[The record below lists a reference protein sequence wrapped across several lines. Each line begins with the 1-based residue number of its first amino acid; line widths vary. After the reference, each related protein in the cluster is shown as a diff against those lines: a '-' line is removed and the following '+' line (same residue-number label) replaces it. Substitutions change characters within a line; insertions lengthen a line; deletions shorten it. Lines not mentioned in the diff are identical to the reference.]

1 MQTAER
7 DRFIEQNLGLVHSC
21 CRKFAG
27 KGIEYEDLYGAGCV
41 GLIKAVDG
49 FDSERGLCFSTY
61 AVPVILG
68 EIRRLFRDGGQ
79 IKVSRA
85 LKELSLRAVRERD
98 RISLV
103 LGREATLAEI
113 SAALESTP
121 EEVAEALSAARPAVS
136 LTEQTEDGVCENDVA
151 VPDGTER
158 TDENIDLMAALGS
171 MDDRD
176 RRLIVLRYFNMKT
189 QSETACSL
197 GMTQV
202 QVSRREKAILCKL
215 RDKLSYSNDRS

>member
-1 MQTAER
+1 MQTTER
-7 DRFIEQNLGLVHSC
+7 DKFIEQNLGLVHTC
-21 CRKFAG
+21 CRRFAG

-49 FDSERGLCFSTY
+49 FDRERGVCFSTY

-98 RISLV
+98 RISLA

-113 SAALESTP
+113 SAALNIEP
-121 EEVAEALSAARPAVS
+121 EEAAEALSAARPAVS
-136 LTEQTEDGVCENDVA
+136 LTEQNEDGVCENDVA

-158 TDENIDLMAALGS
+158 TDENIDLMSALGT

-176 RRLIVLRYFNMKT
+176 RRLIIMRYFGMKT

-215 RDKLSYSNDRS
+215 RDKLS